1 VVGADRRV
9 AGVLIITHP
18 ATGRRLT
25 PLFALGDA
33 VLISTVA
40 IAIRRRA

>member
-25 PLFALGDA
+25 PLFALGD
-33 VLISTVA
+33 LISTVA